1 VAQLALAAGA
11 GPVVQAE
18 QGLVEGPVPLT
29 PIQRWFFEQEWVE
42 PHHWNQA
49 VMLEVEQALEPDL
62 LETTITRLLEHHD
75 ALRLRFE
82 RVSESASK
90 RVSEAA
96 SERVGESANRR
107 VGESANRRIS
117 EPGWRQINVGVN
129 EDAPFERFDLSNLS
143 NPEQKAALEAR
154 ASALQASLDLTAEP
168 LMRVAY
174 FDLGPEQ
181 PDRLLMVVHH
191 LAIDGV
197 SWRILLEDFQ
207 TAYEQLRRGETVQLP
222 PKTTSFQRW
231 ARRLS
236 THAQSEAVQAELPHW
251 LSIAESKTLAVPVD
265 FPEGANT
272 EASAQSVAVSLS
284 VEETEA
290 LLKEVPAAYR
300 VEINDALLTA
310 LAQAMSRWTGAPT
323 TPIELEGHGREDL
336 WEDIDVSRTVGWFTT
351 IYPVALQ
358 LTRSAGPGEA
368 LMAVKE
374 QLRQIPNRGLGYGLL
389 RYLSQDA
396 EIVRQLRALPHPE
409 VSFNYL
415 GQFDQALDA
424 SSPFRLAEE
433 AIGPDRSPK
442 ELRSHLLD
450 INGSIIQ
457 GRLRLEWTY
466 SENLHR
472 RATIQRV
479 SQDFAQ
485 ALRALI
491 AHCRSG
497 EAGGVTPSDF
507 KLADLSQRELD
518 KVLAKINRK

>member
-1 VAQLALAAGA
+1 
-11 GPVVQAE
+11 
-18 QGLVEGPVPLT
+18 
-29 PIQRWFFEQEWVE
+29 
-42 PHHWNQA
+42 
-49 VMLEVEQALEPDL
+49 
-62 LETTITRLLEHHD
+62 
-75 ALRLRFE
+75 
-82 RVSESASK
+82 
-90 RVSEAA
+90 
-96 SERVGESANRR
+96 
-107 VGESANRRIS
+107 
-117 EPGWRQINVGVN
+117 
-129 EDAPFERFDLSNLS
+129 
-143 NPEQKAALEAR
+143 
-154 ASALQASLDLTAEP
+154 
-168 LMRVAY
+168 
-174 FDLGPEQ
+174 
-181 PDRLLMVVHH
+181 
-191 LAIDGV
+191 
-197 SWRILLEDFQ
+197 
-207 TAYEQLRRGETVQLP
+207 
-222 PKTTSFQRW
+222 
-231 ARRLS
+231 
-236 THAQSEAVQAELPHW
+236 
-251 LSIAESKTLAVPVD
+251 
-265 FPEGANT
+265 
-272 EASAQSVAVSLS
+272 
-284 VEETEA
+284 
-290 LLKEVPAAYR
+290 
-300 VEINDALLTA
+300 
-310 LAQAMSRWTGAPT
+310 
-323 TPIELEGHGREDL
+323 
-336 WEDIDVSRTVGWFTT
+336 
-351 IYPVALQ
+351 
-358 LTRSAGPGEA
+358 
-368 LMAVKE
+368 MAVKE